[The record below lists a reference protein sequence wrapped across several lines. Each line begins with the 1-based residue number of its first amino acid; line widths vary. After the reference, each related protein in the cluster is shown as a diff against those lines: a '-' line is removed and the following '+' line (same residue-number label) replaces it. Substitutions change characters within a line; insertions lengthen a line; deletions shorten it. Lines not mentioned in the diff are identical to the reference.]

1 MSFLDSLDA
10 LVSEGAIVWGFLL
23 AAVIVLALTPLVIR
37 LALKI
42 GAVDAGGDRPR
53 VHTGPIPRIGGL
65 AIVAGILVAALVFID
80 IDGPIEGIVIGIPL
94 IAAVGLWD
102 DIRGMRPLV
111 KLILILAICLIPVV
125 GYGIRVEQIGLPVV
139 GIIEFGWLSYPIT
152 ILWIALVAN
161 LVNLIDGVDGLAAGL
176 VAIATLAFAILA
188 VSFERVEVAAMA
200 AIVCGSSLAFL
211 RYNFNPARTF
221 MGDTGALVLG
231 FTVGAL
237 AVEGVLKGAA
247 TIALAAPLLVL
258 AVPILDTSFVV
269 LKRLRYGRSPFGA
282 DQNHFYHRFLRIGF
296 SQRRL
301 VLWLY
306 GWTALMCSYALLLRF
321 VPPRPGGEWDTSN
334 AIVCAI
340 AGVAV
345 IAASIWVIYTLE
357 ILKARHLQAFRVSR
371 PGSSSLP
378 ASPPADQEAESAEPR
393 STPAGTPGTGAG

>member
-237 AVEGVLKGAA
+237 AVEGVLK
-247 TIALAAPLLVL
+247 
-258 AVPILDTSFVV
+258 
-269 LKRLRYGRSPFGA
+269 FGA